1 MIDAIWNLLFR
12 CQHRRTTFPLTPA
25 RSKKGGESGDK
36 HGETY
41 VVCLDCGKQFIYDWE
56 HMRLGGAADIAEEK
70 PHYELTP
77 QPPPHKVPFRTK
89 SKMRYLLWGSALSA
103 AVVLGKAAQSR
114 RRSRGAAKKDGESD
128 HDKDAQTPRSSQT
141 QGADRGPDAG

>member
-1 MIDAIWNLLFR
+1 VIDTIWNLLFR

-25 RSKKGGESGDK
+25 RSKKGADSGEK
-36 HGETY
+36 HADTY
-41 VVCLDCGKQFIYDWE
+41 VVCLDCGKQFVYDWE
-56 HMRLGGAADIAEEK
+56 NMRLGGAADIAEEA
-70 PHYELTP
+70 PRYGPAP

-114 RRSRGAAKKDGESD
+114 RRSRGAAKKDAESD

-141 QGADRGPDAG
+141 QATNRGPDAG